1 MDQSNCNKGCTFPD
15 RAASREVRR
24 NFVCTR
30 SRQLA
35 FRLYCFIAYRTPSP
49 CVVQNANTHQ
59 CIANA
64 SCLRAPPRCERKS
77 RWRKRECSAGQ
88 KKKWKNKHNQHDVQ
102 RQRQLKQQHDNQK
115 RQQKPKR
122 KQQPGD
128 EAVWRTID
136 GATVLRQVSHFPGSR
151 SNERSEKREE
161 RRKEI
166 KKTP

>member
-1 MDQSNCNKGCTFPD
+1 MRKPRLDEDRGAAMEQSKCNKVYTFPD

-30 SRQLA
+30 SRQLD

-77 RWRKRECSAGQ
+77 RWRKRECCAGQ
-88 KKKWKNKHNQHDVQ
+88 KKWKNKHNQHDVQ

-115 RQQKPKR
+115 TALCMTNKKEEQ
-122 KQQPGD
+122 
-128 EAVWRTID
+128 THSM
-136 GATVLRQVSHFPGSR
+136 TCSGS
-151 SNERSEKREE
+151 SS
-161 RRKEI
+161 
-166 KKTP
+166 